1 MDMEFSTEDFD
12 DSIEGFDDIDDLDD
26 VMEDLTAESR
36 VVEIIDEMEFVED
49 DLDFFDESEIQ
60 REIAEM
66 F

>member
-1 MDMEFSTEDFD
+1 MDMEFS
-12 DSIEGFDDIDDLDD
+12 FDDIDDFEDFDD
-26 VMEDLTAESR
+26 VMEDTTAESR

-60 REIAEM
+60 RELTEM